1 MEIVPAPRGVPQI
14 HVTFVVDKDAILCL
28 SAVDS
33 STMARVQVM
42 TERVGLFKKVMSRL
56 TEEMA
61 QCKL

>member
-1 MEIVPAPRGVPQI
+1 MEIAPAPRGVPQI
-14 HVTFVVDKDAILCL
+14 HVTFEVDKDAILCL

-33 STMARVQVM
+33 TTMARVQVM
-42 TERVGLFKKVMSRL
+42 TERVGLSKDVMSRL